1 MVLKRGYTSWHLM
14 VSANR
19 LWEMEPNAKADVDV
33 NGQTDEKSDA
43 CVASA

>member
-1 MVLKRGYTSWHLM
+1 M

-19 LWEMEPNAKADVDV
+19 LGEMEPNAKCDVDV

-43 CVASA
+43 YVASA